1 MAALWTLLQLSS
13 SNDERVKNRIIA
25 EGLLSNALPFIT
37 HADNEVIGLVVGI
50 VANIS
55 STKSGQPINVKETF
69 QALLPL
75 AENDKLDATIKIGV
89 AQALCNMASN
99 SKNEM
104 NAIGVK
110 QKIQP
115 LIARNKENSEATE
128 LFTQIVE
135 KLSATGN

>member
-1 MAALWTLLQLSS
+1 M
-13 SNDERVKNRIIA
+13 
-25 EGLLSNALPFIT
+25 
-37 HADNEVIGLVVGI
+37 IGLVVGI
-50 VANIS
+50 IVNIS

-99 SKNEM
+99 SKNDM

>member
-1 MAALWTLLQLSS
+1 
-13 SNDERVKNRIIA
+13 
-25 EGLLSNALPFIT
+25 
-37 HADNEVIGLVVGI
+37 
-50 VANIS
+50 
-55 STKSGQPINVKETF
+55 
-69 QALLPL
+69 
-75 AENDKLDATIKIGV
+75 
-89 AQALCNMASN
+89 MASN

>member
-1 MAALWTLLQLSS
+1 LQLSS

>member
-1 MAALWTLLQLSS
+1 LQLSS

-50 VANIS
+50 VVNIS

-104 NAIGVK
+104 NAIGAK

-135 KLSATGN
+135 KLTATGN